1 MEAAAAAA
9 VFAPT
14 APLSRFESLHNTC
27 FQLVLFAA
35 PCPSCFLGI
44 AIWSAFAWTFP
55 FILAVLYQW
64 DCAVGALRRG
74 DASRKKAFAHA
85 PLVKGP
91 NILGQMV
98 SGWFW
103 AFTFLLVILWVVVM
117 CVVFPPIRDYIL
129 TYQWAAISF
138 VITFILKGQIL
149 TPKLYNKKASDGKI
163 ITSRRR
169 RLFF

>member
-1 MEAAAAAA
+1 M
-9 VFAPT
+9 
-14 APLSRFESLHNTC
+14 
-27 FQLVLFAA
+27 
-35 PCPSCFLGI
+35 LGI

-117 CVVFPPIRDYIL
+117 CVVFPPIRDYVL

-163 ITSRRR
+163 ITFRRR

>member
-1 MEAAAAAA
+1 MGN
-9 VFAPT
+9 VVINIPGDRCL
-14 APLSRFESLHNTC
+14 PR
-27 FQLVLFAA
+27 
-35 PCPSCFLGI
+35 
-44 AIWSAFAWTFP
+44 WRAFVRP
-55 FILAVLYQW
+55 YL
-64 DCAVGALRRG
+64 
-74 DASRKKAFAHA
+74 
-85 PLVKGP
+85 
-91 NILGQMV
+91 V

-163 ITSRRR
+163 ITFRRR